1 MRKFT
6 VNKFQIKS
14 LKLLFQEVAA
24 KVPELRKLF
33 KEKYSGT
40 FG

>member
-1 MRKFT
+1 MIKFT
-6 VNKFQIKS
+6 VDDFCVKS
-14 LKLLFQEVAA
+14 LKLLFQDVAA